1 MNVSSFL
8 KEFCFIVN
16 VFFIISS
23 ELLFYCIYKDFHYFI
38 TRISHRLASIN
49 ILYVKVFQAIAS
61 NNSLIDE
68 KMNNQ
73 LLRFTDNAPWSY
85 SDINISDIIEV
96 SDEFDLVLRY
106 GFEKPINAGMISLV
120 FKAYRRGTLEPVIIK
135 MKRNNIEDKLT
146 SAIENLQT
154 FMYLLSF
161 LPLIQKYQI
170 YEVVNKNIDIIK
182 RQTNFSEEVE
192 NMILMKENCKH
203 LKYVKIPRV
212 QKEVTEKYPNIIL
225 MEYIHGIKM
234 NEILEQDYEGFA
246 KQVMKFGFVTTM
258 IHGVTHGDLHSGN
271 ILFIKD
277 ETDEKYKHKI
287 GVIDFGI
294 IYELDSTYK
303 GFLFDIISQILEAPP
318 RETAIKFL
326 SSSLID
332 PPNIIQQIPKEHYEN
347 IIGFVAEIIEETIQ
361 SSKKANQLQVYK
373 FLYKFKEY
381 LTNPELT
388 ELGIR
393 PSDNFVKSQLVLAMS
408 HGVTL
413 TLCKD
418 DFFTLADKVLNEL
431 FHTNILI

>member
-1 MNVSSFL
+1 MKASSFL
-8 KEFCFIVN
+8 KEIWFIVN
-16 VFFIISS
+16 AFFIISS
-23 ELLFYCIYKDFHYFI
+23 ELFFYCIYKDYHYFI
-38 TRISHRLASIN
+38 TRISYRLASIN

-96 SDEFDLVLRY
+96 SDNFDLVLKY

-120 FKAYRRGTLEPVIIK
+120 FKAYRRDTLEPVIIK

-203 LKYVKIPRV
+203 LKYVKIPSV

-225 MEYIHGIKM
+225 MEYIDGIKM
-234 NEILEQDYEGFA
+234 NEIVEEDYEGFA

-258 IHGVTHGDLHSGN
+258 VHGVTHGDLHSGN

-277 ETDEKYKHKI
+277 EKDEKYKYKI

-294 IYELDSTYK
+294 IYELD
-303 GFLFDIISQILEAPP
+303 
-318 RETAIKFL
+318 TA
-326 SSSLID
+326 
-332 PPNIIQQIPKEHYEN
+332 
-347 IIGFVAEIIEETIQ
+347 
-361 SSKKANQLQVYK
+361 
-373 FLYKFKEY
+373 
-381 LTNPELT
+381 
-388 ELGIR
+388 
-393 PSDNFVKSQLVLAMS
+393 
-408 HGVTL
+408 
-413 TLCKD
+413 
-418 DFFTLADKVLNEL
+418 
-431 FHTNILI
+431 